1 MHESSLKYLRCVKC
15 HKTLDLEIIRKKEE
29 INEGFLVCK
38 NCNLRHPII
47 SKIPIIWENLALY
60 LSKRIQLGGHLYS
73 HSTSKEMK
81 SFIRTA
87 LSKAKKDIDDISWV
101 EKKWVLIY
109 LASRKA
115 RFYSIIKNILQKLPK
130 SKLALEHG
138 CSVGFVSEI
147 LARQNE
153 LAFGID
159 SSYFAIAHAKK
170 RFKQNLDYFVA
181 DSLCHPFGNQKFD
194 LVVGLNLLELIEP
207 KDLINVISDQ
217 IKNGTILLSD
227 PFDFERGKN
236 SVKNPLYEKTL
247 RDELRKHR
255 FTISSQTRNPSFIT
269 WNLNINK
276 RSSLNYK
283 VDLIIG
289 KKS

>member
-1 MHESSLKYLRCVKC
+1 LHESSLKHLRCVKC
-15 HKTLDLEIIRKKEE
+15 QKTLELEIIRKKEE
-29 INEGFLVCK
+29 IHEGFLVC
-38 NCNLRHPII
+38 NRCNFRHPII

-60 LSKRIQLGGHLYS
+60 LSKRIQLGGYLYS

-81 SFIRTA
+81 SFIKNA
-87 LSKAKKDIDDISWV
+87 LSKAKKDVDDISWV

-115 RFYSIIKNILQKLPK
+115 KFYSIIRKILQKLPK

-153 LAFGID
+153 SVFGID
-159 SSYFAIAHAKK
+159 SSYYAIAQAKK
-170 RFKQNLDYFVA
+170 NFKQNLDYFVG

-207 KDLINVISDQ
+207 KDLIKIISSQ
-217 IKNGTILLSD
+217 IKNGTVVLSD

-236 SVKNPLYEKTL
+236 TVKNPLYEKTL
-247 RDELRKHR
+247 RNELRKHG
-255 FTISSQTRNPSFIT
+255 FAISSQTRKPSYIS

-276 RSSLNYK
+276 RSRLNYK

>member
-1 MHESSLKYLRCVKC
+1 LHESSLKYLRCVKC
-15 HKTLDLEIIRKKEE
+15 HKALELEIIRKKEE

-38 NCNLRHPII
+38 RCSLRNPII

-60 LSKRIQLGGHLYS
+60 LSKRIQLGGYLYS
-73 HSTSKEMK
+73 HSTSREMR
-81 SFIRTA
+81 SFIKSS
-87 LSKAKKDIDDISWV
+87 LSKTKKDIDDISWV

-130 SKLALEHG
+130 SKLSLEHG

-147 LARQNE
+147 LAKQNE
-153 LAFGID
+153 LVFGID
-159 SSYFAIAHAKK
+159 SSYFTIAQAKK
-170 RFKQNLDYFVA
+170 SFKQNLDYFVA

-207 KDLINVISDQ
+207 KELIKVISSQ
-217 IKNGTILLSD
+217 IKNGMVVLSD

-247 RDELRKHR
+247 RDELRKYG
-255 FTISSQTRNPSFIT
+255 FAISSQTRKPSHIS

-276 RSSLNYK
+276 RSRLNYK